1 MLTSGSEELRKNQ
14 DPQAITVMARHA
26 GLFGK
31 DETIYPKG
39 IKTRAKRKLKAL
51 SSPLLILACLVHLPW
66 LVLAGDKPV
75 QRF

>member
-1 MLTSGSEELRKNQ
+1 MLTSGFEELRQNQ

-31 DETIYPKG
+31 EETTDPKG
-39 IKTRAKRKLKAL
+39 IKTRAKRKLKAF
-51 SSPLLILACLVHLPW
+51 SSSLCLLACLVHLPR
-66 LVLAGDKPV
+66 LVLTGDISF

>member
-14 DPQAITVMARHA
+14 DPQVITVRARHG
-26 GLFGK
+26 GLLGK
-31 DETIYPKG
+31 EETTCPKG

-51 SSPLLILACLVHLPW
+51 SSPLLIAVCLVHLLW
-66 LVLAGDKPV
+66 LVLTGGISV